1 MCANSKSSA
10 DERITNAHYLTQGYV
25 IFQAAVQCR
34 SEAGGPWERDHV
46 EEHTGGVERCGAV
59 QSCYVR

>member
-46 EEHTGGVERCGAV
+46 EETREVWSAV
-59 QSCYVR
+59 VQYSHVT